1 MWHVRVR
8 LIIKHKVTD
17 NYMYADPMSA
27 DVNSALRRPK
37 LDEHAGAHAAV
48 AHAQRERLNVDLFG
62 QVPMPYICEYVC
74 AAAFTVATMVAG
86 RTVASGVKVICPQT
100 PC

>member
-1 MWHVRVR
+1 
-8 LIIKHKVTD
+8 
-17 NYMYADPMSA
+17 MYADPMSA

-37 LDEHAGAHAAV
+37 LDEHAGAHAAA

-86 RTVASGVKVICPQT
+86 RTVASGVKAFWKRASTWSAPKSCIVIAM
-100 PC
+100 